1 MRAVLGR
8 WLRGGVGCCLLVTCL
23 LIGCSGERPEESGV
37 VAVVNGAPI
46 RLAALEARHEVGRL
60 GMPSFDN
67 PAVEE
72 LRTEYGATLADLIVS
87 RLVAQ
92 ELARRKLSPTPQEL
106 AEAEE
111 AVRADYPGDA
121 FERLLLE
128 EHLDL
133 TRWRV
138 MLADRVAQEKFTRE
152 VLRPTVRVG
161 VSEAATYYKEH
172 INTFTRPASVRV
184 LVVSGRDADA
194 VKALLPQARKLG
206 QGEGASGIARA
217 VLPEAGLPTAWRD
230 ALKGLKPG
238 EATPPLPSGREQVGL
253 VLLERLPSA
262 VLDPAKAYA
271 RVEALL
277 AEEKLT
283 KAFAAWL
290 AEALA
295 GASISINRQLL
306 AEGKSPEAGPASPS
320 AQAGSKPEQTEIETA
335 RAEDAARAYVAG
347 QAQKTLADKREAAAA
362 APAAGQTESPA
373 AVPLTPAPTVAGV
386 AGVPGMAGETVPA
399 VEPAAVPDQ
408 PEQGAE
414 TAPSP
419 DLTPAASPQA
429 RAATTNTG
437 QPSAAATPA
446 APASPAAATVA
457 PPAPADPAPVAAAAP
472 IAPPVLAEPSHA
484 AAAAPTGLV
493 APLQP
498 AAPPSHAAADVAA
511 VVGDAP
517 ASLPASPQALQSATG
532 GEVEFLAVKA
542 SWILYIVDEGQE
554 ERVYLKP
561 GKPQRIAYSRR
572 LVVRLGSPSEVTYR
586 AAGRETTVEVG
597 KKESRVLEFP

>member
-1 MRAVLGR
+1 M
-8 WLRGGVGCCLLVTCL
+8 LRGGAGCCLLAACL
-23 LIGCSGERPEESGV
+23 LAGCLGENPEESGV

-60 GMPSFDN
+60 GMPAFEN

-92 ELARRKLSPTPQEL
+92 ELARRKLSPTSREL
-106 AEAEE
+106 VEAEE

-133 TRWRV
+133 ARWRA
-138 MLADRVAQEKFTRE
+138 MLADRLAQEKFTRE
-152 VLRPTVRVG
+152 VLRPTLRVG

-194 VKALLPQARKLG
+194 VKALLAKARKLG
-206 QGEGASGIARA
+206 QGEEAGAGIAQA
-217 VLPEAGLPTAWRD
+217 VLPEAGLPAAWRD

-238 EATPPLPSGREQVGL
+238 EATPPLPSGREQIGL

-295 GASISINRQLL
+295 AAHISINRQLL
-306 AEGKSPEAGPASPS
+306 AEGKSPETGPASPS
-320 AQAGSKPEQTEIETA
+320 AQAGRQPEQTEIETA
-335 RAEDAARAYVAG
+335 RAEDAARAYVAA

-362 APAAGQTESPA
+362 VPVASGQTVSPA
-373 AVPLTPAPTVAGV
+373 AVPLSPGPTGAGG
-386 AGVPGMAGETVPA
+386 AGLPVVAGETIPA
-399 VEPAAVPDQ
+399 AEPAAAPGQ

-414 TAPSP
+414 AAPPP
-419 DLTPAASPQA
+419 DLTPAAP
-429 RAATTNTG
+429 
-437 QPSAAATPA
+437 PVSADLAPVAIATPA
-446 APASPAAATVA
+446 V
-457 PPAPADPAPVAAAAP
+457 
-472 IAPPVLAEPSHA
+472 PPVLAEPSHA
-484 AAAAPTGLV
+484 ATPGATAPATAPSGLG
-493 APLQP
+493 APVPP
-498 AAPPSHAAADVAA
+498 AASPSHDAA
-511 VVGDAP
+511 VVAAAGDAP
-517 ASLPASPQALQSATG
+517 ASLPAPPQALQAPAG
-532 GEVEFLAVKA
+532 GEVEFVAVKA

-586 AAGRETTVEVG
+586 AGGREATVEVG
-597 KKESRVLEFP
+597 RKESRVLEFP